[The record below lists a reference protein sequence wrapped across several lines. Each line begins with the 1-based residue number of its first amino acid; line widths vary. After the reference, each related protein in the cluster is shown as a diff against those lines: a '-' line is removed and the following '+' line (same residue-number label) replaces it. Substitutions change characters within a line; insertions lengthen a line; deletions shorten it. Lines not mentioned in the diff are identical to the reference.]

1 MDIIVPTLDWR
12 TTATQSTS
20 TTTPVTHELHPT
32 GLEQFMACPYRFK
45 YEGESGTRSTS
56 NVRDAFYTGDIV
68 EQLMTAYQ
76 YGEKL
81 WDEVLRNFWNST
93 EFPNYS
99 QLRAHAENW
108 KNYIKAAPKE
118 IQERYPL
125 FCQKRM
131 TLRVLMDAQT
141 PIPADYYHEIYLT
154 WTADRV
160 YSDYSIA
167 DCKCYKQKRWKNEAD
182 FRIQWR
188 IYPWMRRVTS
198 NLPQLKKKDDF
209 DFTYY
214 IFTKQSRPQLQ
225 VVNLNYKYEDSERLV
240 YHMLSEYVK
249 FYDNDE
255 REPKKCLA
263 CKWCPLRN
271 QCPRYAQDWMTSFT
285 ATADPETANDND
297 SSSEEWEWRF

>member
-12 TTATQSTS
+12 TITS
-20 TTTPVTHELHPT
+20 TTTLTPITHELHPT

-45 YEGESGTRSTS
+45 HDSDRSTS

-81 WDEVLRNFWNST
+81 GDEVLRNFWNST

-108 KNYIKAAPKE
+108 KNYIKAAPTNV
-118 IQERYPL
+118 QERYPL
-125 FCQKRM
+125 FTQKRM
-131 TLRVLMDAQT
+131 TLRILMDAQT
-141 PIPADYYHEIYLT
+141 PNPADYYHEIYLT

-167 DCKCYKQKRWKNEAD
+167 DCKCYKQKRWKNEPD
-182 FRIQWR
+182 RRIQWR
-188 IYPWMRRVTS
+188 IYPWMWRVTS
-198 NLPQLKKKDDF
+198 NLPQLKRSDNF
-209 DFTYY
+209 SFTYY
-214 IFTKQSRPQLQ
+214 IFTKQVKPQLQ
-225 VVNLNYKYEDSERLV
+225 VVNLNYRYEDSERLV

-249 FYDNDE
+249 FYDNDV

-271 QCPRYAQDWMTSFT
+271 QCPRFAEDGLSSFT
-285 ATADPETANDND
+285 TPEPAQEWEEY
-297 SSSEEWEWRF
+297 SEEWEWRF